1 MNPLEFWRERP
12 LAAAL
17 LLGALIGAAVGAI
30 RPIAAPPE
38 QRAESALDWALPD
51 AQVTTRF
58 DENRFAQVRG
68 LRIWGASAGAG
79 AAAVGA
85 DGKPLVPNWRL
96 TGIILEPQ
104 PIALVLA
111 DGATTVTRVA
121 IGAALPDQGRL
132 LAVDATGI
140 VYERDGCRRRRVLYG
155 GAEASR
161 EGECLGANT
170 EPTPPANDRVQT
182 RTHEPKNPS
191 GTDNE

>member
-1 MNPLEFWRERP
+1 VSPLEFWRERP

-17 LLGALIGAAVGAI
+17 LLGALIGAAVGAML
-30 RPIAAPPE
+30 PISSQSE
-38 QRAESALDWALPD
+38 QRAESTLDWSLPD

-68 LRIWGASAGAG
+68 LRIWGAKAG
-79 AAAVGA
+79 AATLGA
-85 DGKPLVPNWRL
+85 DGKPLMPNWRL

-111 DGATTVTRVA
+111 DGATAVTRVA

-155 GAEASR
+155 GADANR

-170 EPTPPANDRVQT
+170 EPTPSANDRAQT
-182 RTHEPKNPS
+182 RAHEPKNPS

>member
-1 MNPLEFWRERP
+1 MSPLEFWRERP

-17 LLGALIGAAVGAI
+17 LLGALIGAAVGTI
-30 RPIAAPPE
+30 RPIAAPSE
-38 QRAESALDWALPD
+38 QRAESTLDWALPD

-68 LRIWGASAGAG
+68 LRIWGASAGV
-79 AAAVGA
+79 AAVGA

-111 DGATTVTRVA
+111 DGATAVMRVA

-155 GAEASR
+155 GAEANR
-161 EGECLGANT
+161 EGECLGADS
-170 EPTPPANDRVQT
+170 EPSPPANDHAQT

-191 GTDNE
+191 GTDDE